1 MFNNILDK
9 FQPMYKVMYEIV
21 LKIVSVPYVS
31 SCLDGTLYEETA
43 LR

>member
-1 MFNNILDK
+1 MFNNILEK
-9 FQPMYKVMYEIV
+9 FQPIKQCTYEIV
-21 LKIVSVPYVS
+21 LKIVSVPYVC

>member
-1 MFNNILDK
+1 MFYNILDK

-21 LKIVSVPYVS
+21 LKILSVPYDC

-43 LR
+43 LK